1 MLLTTLFL
9 LFWLQYYSD
18 FHNTLFPIHF
28 ATLDFDTL
36 NFLVALLFPLCT
48 KHYLPSLLLF
58 SYSFLHTYSSTYFPL
73 YFKLFP
79 DICLNTLAFKIW
91 SLHSKSGPCLTLY
104 TSFPTSH
111 LPSYSNTLLI
121 EFKEFAIFV

>member
-48 KHYLPSLLLF
+48 MYYLPSLPLF
-58 SYSFLHTYSSTYFPL
+58 SYSFLHTYSFLQPTFPC
-73 YFKLFP
+73 P
-79 DICLNTLAFKIW
+79 LNSFLIFVLTLKIW
-91 SLHSKSGPCLTLY
+91 SLHPKSGPCLTLY